1 MYGVFYIVLWMHVS
15 MAADDGGGDGMMMMM
30 MKVYKKWVAVSHRY
44 KRIRIGFE
52 KIRIFQ

>member
-15 MAADDGGGDGMMMMM
+15 MAADDGGGDGMMMVM